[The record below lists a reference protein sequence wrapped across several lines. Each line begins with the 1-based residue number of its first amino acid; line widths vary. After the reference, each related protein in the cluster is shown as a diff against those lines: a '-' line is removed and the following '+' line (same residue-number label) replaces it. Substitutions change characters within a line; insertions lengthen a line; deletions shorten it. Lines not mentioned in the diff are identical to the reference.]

1 MILRE
6 LRLSSGWQQDC
17 VLNCV
22 GSVSLQDL
30 DNELLS
36 RIEEISS
43 LCQRIERAVEALV
56 VQHGDLSEAV
66 SSAKALHGSVT
77 ALKRELLQHYLEY
90 RIADAARLPEAT
102 NN

>member
-1 MILRE
+1 M
-6 LRLSSGWQQDC
+6 
-17 VLNCV
+17 
-22 GSVSLQDL
+22 QDL

-43 LCQRIERAVEALV
+43 LCERIEHAVEALV
-56 VQHGDLSEAV
+56 EQHGDLSEAV
-66 SSAKALHGSVT
+66 SSAKALHTSVM

-90 RIADAARLPEAT
+90 RIADAARLPGAT